1 MRIRIGII
9 MAYLLLGC
17 LLLEDAL
24 PYFAKTNM
32 MEMYESNAENGEKDT
47 QKEKEIE
54 DEWSQVK
61 DRHLELG
68 IRNYSFLNHPGSIL
82 ADSEVIPDSAHLS
95 VYTPPPDLA

>member
-17 LLLEDAL
+17 LLMEEAL
-24 PYFAKTNM
+24 PYFAESNM

-47 QKEKEIE
+47 KKEKEIE

-61 DRHLELG
+61 DRHPFIN
-68 IRNYSFLNHPGSIL
+68 IRSFSFLNHPGSIL
-82 ADSEVIPDSAHLS
+82 ADSEVIPDSVHLS
-95 VYTPPPDLA
+95 VYTPPPDRA